1 MRRASDLSSK
11 IIAKYDEMSTV
22 QVRKSV
28 STVFMALVVSNC
40 RFTWKVLVISMGRV
54 DTDALWER
62 KRYWRW
68 ENWRG

>member
-40 RFTWKVLVISMGRV
+40 HFTWKVLVISMGRV
-54 DTDALWER
+54 ETDVLWER